1 MNRILRYG
9 LIEGIMDSK
18 DNKKEDDGLPT
29 LPPPDQLA
37 KLSSGDEQTKL
48 ISQNRYATTQ
58 SVSESL
64 MRVRSEFGQGLEKQK
79 SSITLNI
86 LGIDTPITFHDKTQ
100 ITLGRKNPATNEH
113 PDVDLSGL
121 PLNTAGIS
129 RKHVNL
135 VYTNGQWYV
144 EDLGSRNGTW
154 LNSKLLMAYQRYK
167 LYDGDQ
173 LRTGGISIIVLTH
186 VEQKSDDKVDI
197 LPKPTLPDKLLLTSS
212 AILENQIGLDTSY
225 MTHHLMP
232 YLRAV
237 IEMIQNV
244 DRAKKRPKREISIIS
259 IEFTYPI
266 VTVKLTYAHEIVKFM
281 TMNPLVTKISEST
294 GIANSDSTSEAS
306 KAMENQSVELARQFA
321 EEYFPLIA
329 SDQSLYYQGL
339 LAPLL
344 KVCIASDIR
353 VVM

>member
-1 MNRILRYG
+1 
-9 LIEGIMDSK
+9 MDSK
-18 DNKKEDDGLPT
+18 DNKKDDDGMPK
-29 LPPPDQLA
+29 LPPLERPTNFTADE
-37 KLSSGDEQTKL
+37 EQTQL

-58 SVSESL
+58 SVAESL
-64 MRVRSEFGQGLEKQK
+64 MRVRSEFGQGQEKQK

-86 LGIDTPITFHDKTQ
+86 LGIDTPITFRDKAL

-135 VYTNGQWYV
+135 VYSNGQWYV

-167 LYDGDQ
+167 LNDGDQ

-186 VEQKSDDKVDI
+186 AEDKSNDPIEMPSKSTSPDQ
-197 LPKPTLPDKLLLTSS
+197 LTLTTS
-212 AILENQIGLDTSY
+212 AILENQRGLDISY

-237 IEMIQNV
+237 IEMIQHV
-244 DRAKKRPKREISIIS
+244 DRAKKRPQREISIVS
-259 IEFTYPI
+259 IEFSYPTI
-266 VTVKLTYAHEIVKFM
+266 TARLTYAHEILRFM
-281 TMNPLVTKISEST
+281 TVQPLVKKISESSGT
-294 GIANSDSTSEAS
+294 VTEVLTPETSS
-306 KAMENQSVELARQFA
+306 VDIDNQSIELARQFA

-329 SDQSLYYQGL
+329 SDQSQHYQRL

-344 KVCIASDIR
+344 KVCIESDIR
-353 VVM
+353 VVMKAI